1 MGWRTP
7 RTSSTARLSTGAM
20 RREPTPRR
28 SHPNLLISGRGQKLK
43 VERSRLTFRLLT
55 LISSVGLE
63 AHFRTIIEM
72 QELSGSWRPKV
83 LFRMLWNDDRLE
95 YQNLKDDDNLNI
107 LTEEERDEIWLPAG
121 RPSARYQTSNSS
133 D

>member
-1 MGWRTP
+1 
-7 RTSSTARLSTGAM
+7 
-20 RREPTPRR
+20 
-28 SHPNLLISGRGQKLK
+28 
-43 VERSRLTFRLLT
+43 
-55 LISSVGLE
+55 
-63 AHFRTIIEM
+63 M

-121 RPSARYQTSNSS
+121 RLGPPDQGYRNSVYTNS
-133 D
+133 